1 MALTQIDTGG
11 IKDDAVTDA
20 KLPANSVGN
29 SEMKDDAVGVAELS
43 ATGTASSSTFL
54 RGDNS
59 WVTPTDTNTQLSTE
73 EVQDIVGA
81 MFTGNTETNI
91 TATYQDSDGTIDLV
105 STDTNTQIGGATGV
119 DFNDGVK
126 ARFGTGNDLEIY
138 HDASDSYIKEA
149 GVGELQIWSD
159 TNLALRSDSFRLNNA
174 ANDENMI
181 KADANGSVELYYDNV
196 KTFSTNTLGIIV
208 YGTEGGT
215 AQIDLAADESDDN
228 ADKWKVGC
236 TDNGHFFISNK
247 DSGAWDTNI
256 ECNRSGNV
264 ELYYDASKKIE
275 TISNG
280 VKVHTNLYAEG
291 TGQVSLNIGSTDAGG
306 AAIFFDGDSNG
317 DWSGNDYSSIV
328 HNSDGNLVI
337 KANSPGTANCYIQ
350 VGSDG
355 DYAALFNEGG
365 SAILRYDNST
375 KIETTNLGAQITGEL
390 SLTTHLKLLDDQKVV
405 CGAGEDLL
413 IYHDGSESHIYDA
426 GTGSLRLRSNAFKVM
441 NAADNEAMIYANEN
455 GAVELYYDNTKKL
468 ETAGPGIRV
477 AMQTWGSDPSASNA
491 GAVLG
496 SPNTGGFICAAGGT
510 TDSDHALFI
519 NPNGIVGRI
528 RTNGSG
534 TSFNTSSDYRLK
546 ENQVSISDG
555 ITRLK
560 QLKPY
565 RFNFKSDASKTV
577 DGFFAHE
584 VSPTVPEA
592 VTGEKD
598 AVELEDN
605 DRRDIKK
612 GDIIPQG
619 IDHSK
624 LVPLLTAALQE
635 AITKIETLETKV
647 AALEAK

>member
-1 MALTQIDTGG
+1 ML
-11 IKDDAVTDA
+11 VSV
-20 KLPANSVGN
+20 LPVNIAPTISCTSSV
-29 SEMKDDAVGVAELS
+29 LS
-43 ATGTASSSTFL
+43 L
-54 RGDNS
+54 
-59 WVTPTDTNTQLSTE
+59 
-73 EVQDIVGA
+73 VGA

-91 TATYQDSDGTIDLV
+91 TATYEDSDGTIDLV
-105 STDTNTQIGGATGV
+105 STDTQIGGATGV

-126 ARFGTGNDLEIY
+126 ARFGTGNDLEIF

-196 KTFSTNTLGIIV
+196 KTFATNTLGIIV
-208 YGTEGGT
+208 YGDEGGT
-215 AQIDLAADESDDN
+215 AQVDFAADESDDN

-355 DYAALFNEGG
+355 DYAAHFNEGG
-365 SAILRYDNST
+365 SSLLRYDNST
-375 KIETTNLGAQITGEL
+375 KIETIATGINVTGGIRLGGNNT
-390 SLTTHLKLLDDQKVV
+390 
-405 CGAGEDLL
+405 
-413 IYHDGSESHIYDA
+413 
-426 GTGSLRLRSNAFKVM
+426 
-441 NAADNEAMIYANEN
+441 ANELGDYEEGTFTVTN
-455 GAVELYYDNTKKL
+455 VSMSAVSDSYTGRYTKI
-468 ETAGPGIRV
+468 GNQVFISIS
-477 AMQTWGSDPSASNA
+477 Q
-491 GAVLG
+491 
-496 SPNTGGFICAAGGT
+496 TGGTVGFSAGNAIKGLPFTVSGSTVVSVTNRAGNINGNGYTYQDSGDGKIYVSFAASGQTSLEYSCQYVT
-510 TDSDHALFI
+510 TA
-519 NPNGIVGRI
+519 
-528 RTNGSG
+528 
-534 TSFNTSSDYRLK
+534 
-546 ENQVSISDG
+546 
-555 ITRLK
+555 
-560 QLKPY
+560 
-565 RFNFKSDASKTV
+565 
-577 DGFFAHE
+577 
-584 VSPTVPEA
+584 
-592 VTGEKD
+592 
-598 AVELEDN
+598 
-605 DRRDIKK
+605 
-612 GDIIPQG
+612 
-619 IDHSK
+619 
-624 LVPLLTAALQE
+624 
-635 AITKIETLETKV
+635 
-647 AALEAK
+647 